1 MITARQSETL
11 IEMTRI
17 LLEEEKRKS
26 TASTQEELKAKIY
39 SAFTESNRV
48 L

>member
-1 MITARQSETL
+1 
-11 IEMTRI
+11 MTRI

-26 TASTQEELKAKIY
+26 MASTQEELKTKVY
-39 SAFTESNRV
+39 NAFTKFNRI